1 VFDAFP
7 NSFRSSISDL
17 RPFLILLLAVET
29 FPNSL
34 NQNFVADT
42 AKTTVVNSRS
52 LLKLL
57 ERAFAV
63 GQLLVHAGQ
72 LALDLLQCRR
82 SVIDLL
88 DLVHKS
94 SVL

>member
-1 VFDAFP
+1 MEV
-7 NSFRSSISDL
+7 IY
-17 RPFLILLLAVET
+17 
-29 FPNSL
+29 
-34 NQNFVADT
+34 
-42 AKTTVVNSRS
+42 SRS

-57 ERAFAV
+57 ERAFAIR
-63 GQLLVHAGQ
+63 QLLVHAGQ
-72 LALDLLQCRR
+72 LALDLFQCRR